1 MEYNNQALNGVE
13 YEGSDYSEQ
22 DQYQQEEDFEEDYG
36 PGYAIMSDGSSTVAS
51 MTRRR
56 KTRESYESADK
67 NLHKLVRM
75 FDRKCVEISV
85 YTSSACPGACI
96 RDAITGTR
104 YKDYRVGSIN
114 EHQFYKV
121 KFATGEMGQDSG
133 SCFFDSPEQ
142 YEKHMRAS
150 VPIEE
155 KNRWA
160 DKCAN
165 VRKMYDEY

>member
-1 MEYNNQALNGVE
+1 MEYDNQALNGLE
-13 YEGSDYSEQ
+13 YEGSDYSEE

-51 MTRRR
+51 MSRRR
-56 KTRESYESADK
+56 KTKDSYESADK
-67 NLHKLVRM
+67 NLHKLVRN
-75 FDRKCVEISV
+75 FRGKRVEISV
-85 YTSSACPGACI
+85 YTSPVCPGACI

-121 KFATGEMGQDSG
+121 KIATGEMGKDEG

-142 YEKHMRAS
+142 YEKHMGTS
-150 VPIEE
+150 VPIDD

-165 VRKMYDEY
+165 VRKMYEEY